1 MYAGARPSLELR
13 GDGAGRWPQMQAVVF
28 LVCVPSL
35 NWPLPWRLEKSPA
48 LLQLR
53 RLTLVCSE
61 VAQVSAAE
69 KANTLRPWYHL
80 LAVRPTTE
88 EAFRAACE
96 KGVCDIISL
105 LDEKLPF
112 PMRRKDLLSFT
123 SRGGLFELELGPA
136 LRDAGRRRALLAN
149 AELLVHAL
157 RGRHVIFS
165 SGAQDPMEMR
175 CPQDLANF
183 AGVLGLRT
191 GHMSVSEV
199 PYRALQ
205 RGVMRR
211 GASQVLALDVDME
224 PESEKRS
231 ACVLEAKIDSEIA
244 GSESSPARLASA
256 WAMLY
261 EGMSRGITQDDEA
274 EDWGQG
280 RGQSSRAFMEE
291 LCANLGGY
299 RARGPA
305 LRSPM
310 APRAGSRLA
319 EALKAG
325 QVLKKEE
332 IHQLFGAEGASVL
345 YASVKATADGEVE
358 GQELLQWLYKEDGTS
373 SIPLEGEL
381 TSPRHTEQEI
391 EKLGGLMELS
401 ASQEAVEEFK
411 AMAKNL
417 AREFKEKVAHPN
429 AEAFIEQLCVE
440 KILKGALFVGHVKT
454 DLDSVAGAIGGACL
468 YQGTACR
475 AEREL
480 NGEIMYALRWAGLE
494 MPPYFD
500 DLPGAME
507 PDAEGNLKSICLV
520 DHNED
525 KQMVPSLRDAK
536 DRKKRII
543 GLIDHHALAESMAS
557 EKPLFMDVRPWGSM
571 SSIVAHAFIR
581 GNRMIPKPVARILLA
596 AILSDTLNLQ
606 SVTTTNADRFLVT
619 VLCIL
624 GECEDPDQLAR
635 AMFRAK
641 TEWIVNLGAY
651 EMTRGDQKDFTA
663 SGWKVGIAVL
673 EVTDTCPVLKVAE
686 ELLMELRILKV
697 EKGQLQEGKHDR
709 RKELDFAY
717 LFVVDVTKQESFLLI
732 AGGRELALA
741 KEAFPGKRLREAKEG
756 ILAPGDTIQAD
767 ETLMEVGGLVS
778 RKAQFVPAFLSALNG
793 GFSCHKQ
800 PNSLIAEELA
810 GIREEDEV
818 TEAIDAMQKDSF
830 HDSVQVVR
838 DYTRYRHAL
847 DTLIVRKSIIA
858 QGL

>member
-1 MYAGARPSLELR
+1 
-13 GDGAGRWPQMQAVVF
+13 
-28 LVCVPSL
+28 
-35 NWPLPWRLEKSPA
+35 
-48 LLQLR
+48 
-53 RLTLVCSE
+53 
-61 VAQVSAAE
+61 
-69 KANTLRPWYHL
+69 
-80 LAVRPTTE
+80 
-88 EAFRAACE
+88 
-96 KGVCDIISL
+96 
-105 LDEKLPF
+105 
-112 PMRRKDLLSFT
+112 
-123 SRGGLFELELGPA
+123 
-136 LRDAGRRRALLAN
+136 
-149 AELLVHAL
+149 
-157 RGRHVIFS
+157 
-165 SGAQDPMEMR
+165 
-175 CPQDLANF
+175 
-183 AGVLGLRT
+183 
-191 GHMSVSEV
+191 
-199 PYRALQ
+199 
-205 RGVMRR
+205 
-211 GASQVLALDVDME
+211 
-224 PESEKRS
+224 
-231 ACVLEAKIDSEIA
+231 
-244 GSESSPARLASA
+244 
-256 WAMLY
+256 
-261 EGMSRGITQDDEA
+261 
-274 EDWGQG
+274 
-280 RGQSSRAFMEE
+280 
-291 LCANLGGY
+291 
-299 RARGPA
+299 
-305 LRSPM
+305 M

-741 KEAFPGKRLREAKEG
+741 KEAFPGKRLREAKASRPSRPSRESRVVVWGVWGVQCGGLG
-756 ILAPGDTIQAD
+756 ILGKNSVKVLRTFPGLSHSRLPGRHLGARRHHPGRRDPVPRKHSSMGCTRPGQGPFSVPSEHPWLLFGAQRISVSPQLLQVVTLQNWLAP
-767 ETLMEVGGLVS
+767 TLQSCSPRARAHTEEQDIFARSRFNLGLPIFHTAKVAIPMATSSLGRGFPWKENGLGLLATCQLCLAHPQS
-778 RKAQFVPAFLSALNG
+778 RLPTKEGLSWSLG
-793 GFSCHKQ
+793 QHSCA
-800 PNSLIAEELA
+800 SC
-810 GIREEDEV
+810 R
-818 TEAIDAMQKDSF
+818 
-830 HDSVQVVR
+830 SVQVCRLDALTRSPARTLLVR
-838 DYTRYRHAL
+838 HRYGLHCFSKWGRRVVLSTFTQLYTGRGGLAS
-847 DTLIVRKSIIA
+847 DTDT
-858 QGL
+858 GLSGCVGSKQV